1 MKPNQTNENSANGF
15 ESSGEPL
22 NAEINAGSAVV
33 SQDSTKMKLRRAFN
47 TTRTFFGVPANN
59 ILVLFGILLLILNV
73 TPLIS
78 VLRDAFLVHDM
89 EYVPDGTDMGL
100 AAGSFTGYH
109 WYEVFAGPTSK
120 GYFWLPLGRSMIV
133 SVLSCTF
140 AIVLGGGA
148 AFLICRTNLP
158 FKRFISSVF
167 IFPYIMPQWTLA
179 LFWKNFFNSSNCGQ
193 LAYVGELEHLTGIA
207 MPEWFV
213 YGPFPISFVLGL
225 HYAPFAYILMG
236 GVLRNMDS
244 NLEEAATILNIPKWK
259 TFFKVTIPM
268 LKPAILSTILL
279 VFAAAISSYPIAQ
292 TLGTPVN
299 YFVLAVMMKR
309 MIEGSSGAMTGQG
322 SIVSIVLILLGVF
335 ILIFNQLSTSG
346 RKQYT
351 TVSGKAGQA
360 SKQNLGKIGKWVI
373 GTLFAIIVIFFC
385 IGPMISFFFE
395 SLLPNPGD
403 YSAGFSFKYWTS
415 KEVLRNDYH
424 GVLHEPKLWE
434 ALRGSVLLSLGC
446 AALAGT
452 AGMLIGYAVAK
463 KRKSKLAQGVN
474 GLAFFPYLIPS
485 VSLSAIFF
493 LMSLNIKWLYK
504 LPILVC
510 LILGLIKYIPFASRS
525 SLNAMMQ
532 LSNEIEEAAVIQ
544 NVPWWKRMVRIVFPI
559 QKTAF
564 LSGYLLPFI
573 SCMRELNLFIF
584 IGTDTMILTKFMYLL
599 EDTGIAALE
608 NAANLILVI
617 IILVVNWLVN
627 LLTGASIDKGVG
639 GK

>member
-1 MKPNQTNENSANGF
+1 
-15 ESSGEPL
+15 L
-22 NAEINAGSAVV
+22 IC
-33 SQDSTKMKLRRAFN
+33 
-47 TTRTFFGVPANN
+47 
-59 ILVLFGILLLILNV
+59 FGILLLILNIV
-73 TPLIS
+73 PIIS
-78 VLRDAFLVHDM
+78 VFRDAFLVHDM
-89 EYVPDGTDMGL
+89 EYVPDGTDFGM

-109 WYEVFAGPTSK
+109 WYEVFAGPTSQ
-120 GYFWLPLGRSMIV
+120 GFFWRPLGHSLLV
-133 SVLSCTF
+133 SVLSCAF
-140 AIVLGGGA
+140 AIILGGGA
-148 AFLICRTNLP
+148 AFLICRTNMPL
-158 FKRFISSVF
+158 KKFISTVF

-179 LFWKNFFNSSNCGQ
+179 LFWKNFFNSSKCGS

-207 MPEWFV
+207 MPQWFV
-213 YGPFPISFVLGL
+213 YGPFPIAFVLGL

-299 YFVLAVMMKR
+299 YTVLAVMMKR
-309 MIEGSSGAMTGQG
+309 MIEGSSGSMTGQG
-322 SIVSIVLILLGVF
+322 SIVSIILILMGVI
-335 ILIFNQLSTSG
+335 ILIINQKSTSG

-360 SKQNLGKIGKWVI
+360 SKQNLGKVGRWVI
-373 GTLFAIIVIFFC
+373 GVIFSILVLFFC

-415 KEVLRNDYH
+415 SEVIRNDVH
-424 GVLHEPKLWE
+424 GVFHEPKLWE
-434 ALRGSVLLSLGC
+434 ALRGSVLLSLAC
-446 AALAGT
+446 ALVAGT
-452 AGMLIGYAVAK
+452 AGLLIGYAVSK
-463 KRKSKLAQGVN
+463 KRKSKMAQFVN

-493 LMSLNIKWLYK
+493 LMSLDIKWLYK
-504 LPILVC
+504 LPFLVC
-510 LILGLIKYIPFASRS
+510 LILGFIKYIPFASRS

-532 LSNEIEEAAVIQ
+532 LSNEIEEAAIIQ

-559 QKTAF
+559 QKSAF

-584 IGTDTMILTKFMYLL
+584 IGTDTILLTRYMYYL

-608 NAANLILVI
+608 NAANLILVV
-617 IILVVNWLVN
+617 IILLVNWLVN